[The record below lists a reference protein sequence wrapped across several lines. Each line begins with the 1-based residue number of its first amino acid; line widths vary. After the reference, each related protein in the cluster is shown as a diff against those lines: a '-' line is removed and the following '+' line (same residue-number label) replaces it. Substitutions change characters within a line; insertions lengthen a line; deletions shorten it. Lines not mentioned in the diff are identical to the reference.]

1 MCIIIDTNKLALF
14 LKEPPDKDMQPVHDW
29 LNRRGGSL
37 VYSNS
42 DKFSKEIS
50 GRARRRLD
58 EYLQSGKAKLIHR
71 SKVEEKSEKLNRR
84 LMKSDDSHIV
94 ALALAADVRLLCTGD
109 TDLMDDFTNYKIM
122 GTGNKGKIYSS
133 AKNKDLLNRDTCP

>member
-1 MCIIIDTNKLALF
+1 MCIIIDTNKLDLF
-14 LKEPPDKDMQPVHDW
+14 LKEPPDKDMQPVHNW

-50 GRARRRLD
+50 SRARRRLD

-71 SKVEEKSEKLNRR
+71 SEVEEESEKINRQ
-84 LMKSDDSHIV
+84 LMKSDDLHIV
-94 ALALAADVRLLCTGD
+94 ALALAAGVRLLCTGD
-109 TDLMDDFTNYKIM
+109 ANLMDDFTNYRIM
-122 GTGNKGKIYSS
+122 GAGNKGKIYSS
-133 AKNKDLLNRDTCP
+133 AKNKDLLKRDACP